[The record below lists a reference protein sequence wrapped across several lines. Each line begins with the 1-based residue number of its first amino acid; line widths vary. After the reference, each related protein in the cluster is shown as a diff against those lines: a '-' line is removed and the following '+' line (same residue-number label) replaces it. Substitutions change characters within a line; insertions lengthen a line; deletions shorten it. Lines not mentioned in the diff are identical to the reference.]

1 MANWRIIGFSGSYL
15 GSPNSQKLIRT
26 NTTIIIITTS
36 LALDIE
42 VKYITDTMEEVGVGP
57 NLGAI
62 HKIYK
67 VIVAFFP

>member
-15 GSPNSQKLIRT
+15 GSPNSQKLIRA

-36 LALDIE
+36 LALDIK
-42 VKYITDTMEEVGVGP
+42 VKYITDTMEEVGVEA

-62 HKIYK
+62 HKI
-67 VIVAFFP
+67 